1 MTAKSTADRQKALR
15 ERRAA
20 QGLIEVRGIYATEE
34 NAKRIKQ
41 YAKLLDGKTHCE
53 KCGAHRWRRDDGV
66 LGQCAC
72 IDLDKIYKVGS

>member
-20 QGLIEVRGIYATEE
+20 QKLYEVRGIYATEE

-41 YAKLLDGKTHCE
+41 YAKLLEEPRTRHD
-53 KCGAHRWRRDDGV
+53 
-66 LGQCAC
+66 
-72 IDLDKIYKVGS
+72 